1 MGENTFQDTPF
12 KKLDFMCARPSLIER
27 ERERERTRF
36 GCILVIVDDVQTRSL
51 GGTCYEILNINDKKY

>member
-27 ERERERTRF
+27 ERERERK
-36 GCILVIVDDVQTRSL
+36 LVLGVSL
-51 GGTCYEILNINDKKY
+51 SSLMMCKLDLLAELAMKY

>member
-27 ERERERTRF
+27 ERERE
-36 GCILVIVDDVQTRSL
+36 ILVIVDDVQTRSL

>member
-1 MGENTFQDTPF
+1 MGENTFQDTAF

-27 ERERERTRF
+27 ERERERERE
-36 GCILVIVDDVQTRSL
+36 ILVIVDDVQTRSL